1 MNQNIQRLT
10 WGILIAVSS
19 TLNAQEIITIPE
31 IPVEFSAVDNN
42 NFLLTLTRSQEST
55 VVVEMLGRDGNPL
68 GIGTG
73 FVVRS
78 DGLIATNLHVV
89 GEARPIRVRL
99 YDDRE
104 FQVTSVYATD
114 KLRDVA
120 LIQIDA
126 TDLTPL
132 PLAEPDS
139 LDQGEV
145 IFALGNPQGLE
156 HSVVTGVVSGFR
168 DGEGE
173 MKLIQLAIP
182 IEQGNSGGPLLDMDG
197 RVHGLLTLKSR
208 LTDNLGYAVPIEA
221 VHDLLESPNPVQMEQ
236 WLTIGALNPE
246 RWEPQ
251 GSSVN
256 WRQRAGEIHV
266 SGQGDGF
273 GGRALCLYRGALP
286 ELPFEVAVDVL
297 VHEEDGAAG
306 LAFHSDGSDIHYG
319 FYPSSGALRLTHFNG
334 PTVYSWNVQQNQMT
348 HHWIPDSWNRIKVR
362 VEPDRLLCY
371 CNDELIFEQP
381 NPQLDSGRI
390 GLVKFRHT
398 TASFKRFQFGSE
410 LPDERPS
417 PEVLAR
423 VNSLASEVPVANP
436 IPIDFVRKQ
445 TDLDMVGQKALHS
458 AAQTLEAQA
467 QQLRVLAREIH
478 EEQTRTELVAKLESS
493 PPELLE
499 AALLIARLDNPDLNV
514 DEYRQAVDA
523 LAQRF
528 LDSTSDELTPADKL
542 DAFHEFLFEKNGFH
556 GSRTNYYSA
565 SNSYLNEVIDDRE
578 GLPLTLSLLY
588 IELAERVGLTASGI
602 GLPGHF
608 LVRVDL
614 PEEERFI
621 DVFDKGTVLS
631 EKMCRQRV
639 REMTGLTWRDSYLDP
654 QDATSIIKRMLRNL
668 IGIANSDSDLEAALR
683 YTRTLLT
690 IDPTSVEDRL
700 YKAVLCYN
708 TKRWDEG
715 LEEVGKVLQEQPPEI
730 ELDRV
735 RELQDAILERQRNAG
750 SGSD

>member
-1 MNQNIQRLT
+1 MNQLVQRFM
-10 WGILIAVSS
+10 WGILIGVTS
-19 TLNAQEIITIPE
+19 TLNAQD
-31 IPVEFSAVDNN
+31 PVTFNEVPLEVSQVDNE
-42 NFLLTLTRSQEST
+42 NFLQTVRRSQEST
-55 VVVEMLGRDGNPL
+55 VVVEMLGRDGDPL

-99 YDDRE
+99 YDERE
-104 FQVTSVYATD
+104 FQVTSIHATD
-114 KLRDVA
+114 KSRDVA
-120 LIQIDA
+120 LIKIDA

-132 PLAEPDS
+132 PLAEPGS
-139 LDQGEV
+139 LEQGEV

-168 DGEGE
+168 DGVDE

-197 RVHGLLTLKSR
+197 RVHGMLTLKSR
-208 LTDNLGYAVPIEA
+208 LTDNLGYAVPIDA
-221 VHDLLESPNPVQMEQ
+221 VHDLLESPNPVLMEQ

-246 RWEPQ
+246 QWEPQ
-251 GSSVN
+251 GTSVN

-273 GGRALCLYRGALP
+273 GGRALCLHRADLP
-286 ELPFEVAVDVL
+286 ELPFEVAVDVR

-306 LAFHSDGSDIHYG
+306 LAFHSDGNDIHYG
-319 FYPSSGALRLTHFNG
+319 FYPSSGVLRLTRFDG
-334 PTVYSWNVQQNQMT
+334 PTVYSWNVLQDQKT
-348 HHWIPDSWNRIKVR
+348 VHWTPNSWNKIKVR
-362 VEPDRLLCY
+362 IEEDRLSCF
-371 CNDELIFEQP
+371 CNDELIFEQMH
-381 NPQLDSGRI
+381 PQLQSGKI

-398 TASFKRFQFGSE
+398 TASFKRFRFGSE

-423 VNSLASEVPVANP
+423 VNSLANEIPISRP
-436 IPIDFVRKQ
+436 IPIDFVREQ
-445 TDLDMVGQKALHS
+445 TDLDMVGQKAFHS
-458 AAQTLEAQA
+458 AAKNLEAQA

-478 EEQTRTELVAKLESS
+478 EEQTRQELVAKLEAS
-493 PPELLE
+493 PPELIE
-499 AALLIARLDNPDLNV
+499 AALLIARLENPELNV
-514 DEYRQAVDA
+514 EEYRQTVDA

-528 LDSTSDELTPADKL
+528 LDSIPEDLPPAEIL

-578 GLPLTLSLLY
+578 GLPLTLSILY
-588 IELAERVGLTASGI
+588 LELAQRVGLTASGI

-614 PEEERFI
+614 PDEQKYI
-621 DVFDKGTVLS
+621 DVFDKGTVLT
-631 EKMCRQRV
+631 EMMCRRLV
-639 REMTGLTWRDSYLDP
+639 RETTGLPWNASYLDP

-668 IGIANSDSDLEAALR
+668 IGIANSESDLEAALR
-683 YTRTLLT
+683 YTRTVLA
-690 IDPTSVEDRL
+690 IDPNSVEDRL

-708 TKRWDEG
+708 TERWDEG
-715 LEEVGKVLQEQPPEI
+715 LEEVRKVLQEQPPEI
-730 ELDRV
+730 ELGRV
-735 RELQDAILERQRNAG
+735 RELQDAILERQRESE